1 MKIHNINIDIEKD
14 DIIHQ
19 ISKATKIH
27 PERLMIEENILKK
40 IEKPITLREEKNYLF
55 VFSDIDRLSY
65 LNSEGVYQPLY
76 SNSLYVENSKELE
89 MNEECNCYLFIVHDI
104 LDQEQK
110 DYKHID
116 IQQEY
121 KSKHSNN
128 IFIIRDQEILSD
140 EFCDRLVD
148 FIDKQVERNVEV
160 WDEDNHINCRSI
172 SIDKLKDKAIKKE
185 LDDKIFNI
193 LGKVIEY
200 LCKTYNVPPSSG
212 DSGYTLRK
220 IYGPTR
226 LHIDNIYSEAI
237 NNKRYIPV
245 RKIRNLSVIM
255 ALNGDYEGGEFYF
268 PVQDY
273 NIKLN
278 KGDIIAFPPF
288 WTHPHMVNA
297 PSNGTYRYTVST
309 LLYQ

>member
-116 IQQEY
+116 IQQ
-121 KSKHSNN
+121 KFKHSNN

-148 FIDKQVERNVEV
+148 FIDKYVERNVEV
-160 WDEDNHINCRSI
+160 WDEGNNVNCRSI
-172 SIDKLKDKAIKKE
+172 FIDKLKDKAIKKE

-237 NNKRYIPV
+237 NKKRHIPV

-268 PVQDY
+268 PVQDCK
-273 NIKLN
+273 IKLN

-297 PSNGTYRYTVST
+297 PSNGTYRYTVNT
-309 LLYQ
+309 WLFH